1 MNIGLLF
8 DMDGVIV
15 NNHTYHYQSWQV
27 MCEKYGKPL
36 SQDSYMQNMNGRT
49 LNEVVQFIFDKEMSM
64 ERVRE
69 IGEEKETIY
78 RDLYREHLAPTQG
91 ILTFLEACTHAN
103 IPMVVGTSAPTKNVD
118 FTLNGLGI
126 RSVFRDVLDERAV
139 TKGKPNPEIYQK
151 CAASINLPNAQC
163 VVFEDALSG
172 IEAGKAAGSKVIAL
186 ATSHKREELDADL
199 IIDDFTQLNLEQ
211 IHRLFSTKE

>member
-15 NNHTYHYQSWQV
+15 NNHEYHYQSWQL

-49 LNEVVQFIFDKEMSM
+49 LNEVVQFIFETEMSM

-69 IGEEKETIY
+69 IGEEKEAIY
-78 RDLYREHLAPTQG
+78 RDLYRKHLAPTDG
-91 ILTFLEACTHAN
+91 LLTFLAACSAAS
-103 IPMVVGTSAPTKNVD
+103 IPMVVGTSAPTRNVD
-118 FTLNGLGI
+118 FTLDGLGI
-126 RSVFRDVLDERAV
+126 RSIFQGVLDERAV

-151 CAASINLPNAQC
+151 CAASIGLPNQQC

-186 ATSHKREELDADL
+186 ATSHKRSELDADL
-199 IIDDFTQLNLEQ
+199 IIDDFTQLGLEQ
-211 IHRLFSTKE
+211 IHELFST